1 MVEDC
6 PWAVDVEK
14 EERKTREIKWADAVQ
29 LEGRKW
35 STCRSQRVRRCTRSV
50 VSWYWYVGGGVEGE
64 VEGGGAQD
72 VILKSEV
79 SGVALGDRDIS
90 SE

>member
-1 MVEDC
+1 V
-6 PWAVDVEK
+6 
-14 EERKTREIKWADAVQ
+14 
-29 LEGRKW
+29 W
-35 STCRSQRVRRCTRSV
+35 SVGIGML
-50 VSWYWYVGGGVEGE
+50 GGGVEGE